1 MGTFSLVSPLPPD
14 YLTKGVGSVLKGVL
28 KEIFSP
34 VHPFWIPD
42 KLVKNFENGV
52 DLRRYPVAKLEDFD
66 SSS

>member
-1 MGTFSLVSPLPPD
+1 MGTFSLISPLPPD
-14 YLTKGVGSVLKGVL
+14 YQTKGVGTVLKGVL

-34 VHPFWIPD
+34 VHLFWIPD

-52 DLRRYPVAKLEDFD
+52 DLRRYPVAKLEDFE